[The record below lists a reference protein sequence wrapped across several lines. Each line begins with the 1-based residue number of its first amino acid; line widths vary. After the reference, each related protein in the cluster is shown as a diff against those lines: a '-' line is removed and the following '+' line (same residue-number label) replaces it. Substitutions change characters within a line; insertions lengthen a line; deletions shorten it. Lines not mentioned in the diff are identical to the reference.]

1 MTLKGENGLMRKRFS
16 GLEKALEEQKAEL
29 RRLHGAQ
36 DGLYTTIAAHEKDMQ
51 AYKEARRRRRR
62 RCRCR
67 CCACACAASLAA
79 RLRGRAFVPS
89 PARARG
95 RQL

>member
-29 RRLHGAQ
+29 RRLHAAQ

-51 AYKEARRRRRR
+51 AYKEV
-62 RCRCR
+62 
-67 CCACACAASLAA
+67 
-79 RLRGRAFVPS
+79 RAHFYPVHW
-89 PARARG
+89 
-95 RQL
+95 